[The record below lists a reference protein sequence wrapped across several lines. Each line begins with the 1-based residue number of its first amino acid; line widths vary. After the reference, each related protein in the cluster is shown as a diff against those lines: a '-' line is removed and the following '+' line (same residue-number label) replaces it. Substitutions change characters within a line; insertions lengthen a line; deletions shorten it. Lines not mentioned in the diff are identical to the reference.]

1 MSFFGASVRPRHPG
15 LEVVGARL
23 LDRKP
28 SVRERFGIVS
38 DKAHPSFFLSGRDS
52 VWFGQNT
59 CNTSID
65 VLEGR
70 CMRKHTNGSFPFRIV
85 LFCNMVCPLVFKIRC
100 TEVSIKVENDY
111 CGAYF
116 HK

>member
-1 MSFFGASVRPRHPG
+1 MPFFGASVRPRHPG

-23 LDRKP
+23 LDREP
-28 SVRERFGIVS
+28 SVRERLGIVS
-38 DKAHPSFFLSGRDS
+38 DEPQPAFLLSGRDS

-65 VLEGR
+65 VLEGGSL
-70 CMRKHTNGSFPFRIV
+70 RKHTNGSFPLWIV
-85 LFCNMVCPLVFKIRC
+85 LFRNMVCPLVFEIRC
-100 TEVSIKVENDY
+100 IEVSIKAENDP